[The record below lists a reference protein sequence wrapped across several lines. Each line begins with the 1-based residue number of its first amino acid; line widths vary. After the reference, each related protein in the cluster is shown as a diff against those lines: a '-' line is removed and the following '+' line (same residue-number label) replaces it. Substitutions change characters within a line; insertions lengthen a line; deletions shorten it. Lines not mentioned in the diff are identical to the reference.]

1 MHSLL
6 ERIKAGTLWDFHG
19 GIHPADNKL
28 QSSQSPVVDAGLP
41 PRLIIPLRQHAGPA
55 GDLLVQVGDKVK
67 KGQPLTR
74 YAKGRV
80 VPVHASTSGTITEI
94 GNHTVAHPSGL
105 GDLCVILTPDGEDEW
120 GERNGKADYWNLE
133 RGELLERIQQAG
145 VAGLGGAVFPTHSK
159 LDGRGQLTE
168 ILIVNGLECEP
179 YITTDDRL
187 MQQYADE
194 IMDGIRVLKHLLK
207 PKLTLIGVEDN
218 KPEAIEQLTR
228 HATDEDVLVKT
239 VPTKYPSGGAKQTIE
254 LLTGRQV
261 PKGGRAVDIGIMV
274 LNVATVFAIK
284 RAIIDGEP
292 LIERIVTLTGDSFK
306 KPGNAWVR
314 LGTPVRWLLQRFE
327 LQPEAEQRV
336 IMGGPMMGFTL
347 PHAMVPVVKA
357 TNCLLAPTQAELP
370 APGPEQPC
378 IRCSACADACP
389 ATLLPQ
395 ELYWYSRAKEYDKAE
410 KLNLMDCIEC
420 GACAWVCPS
429 EIPLVQYYKIAKDDI
444 REARA
449 EAEKAERAK
458 QRFEA
463 KQARFEREKAARE
476 ARHAE
481 AAAQRRQTMTAA
493 GGEDPVAAA
502 LARIKAKQDAPITAI
517 AATAE
522 GLPDNSAVIAAREA
536 RKREAEARRAAK
548 QAESANSDTAAA
560 APQSAEAIDPA
571 SDPKKAAIAAALAR
585 AKAKK
590 AAQAGDS
597 AEPVAAETAA
607 APAVVDA
614 DQQKA
619 EVDPKKA
626 AIAAAIARAKA
637 KKAEASGEPVSA
649 ANGTAAEV
657 NTQNDAPV
665 DPKKAAIAAAIARAK
680 AKKLAQ
686 QSDSAE
692 GDLTANADTSE
703 TAATQSDAP
712 SAASEAI
719 DPKKAAIAAAIA
731 RAKAKKLAQQGESA
745 GAEDAQSEPAASAQT
760 CDVAL
765 AKSEVTTSH
774 SDTAAS
780 EAVDPKKA
788 AIAAAIARAKAKKLA
803 QQGESA
809 GAEGAQSEPAAR
821 VETRDVAVAKSEVT
835 TSQSDTAASEAVDPK
850 KAAIAAAIARAK
862 AKKLAQQSAN
872 TSAEVENADA
882 EVESAATQVDRAGTE
897 GERAPAEPMQ
907 SDAASSEQPLAVTA
921 APEASAPAADAPVD
935 PKKAAIAA
943 AVARAKA
950 KKLAAEA
957 ARAAET
963 AAEDAPSADRTITR

>member
-74 YAKGRV
+74 YTKGRV

-548 QAESANSDTAAA
+548 LAESANSDTAAA
-560 APQSAEAIDPA
+560 AQSTEAVDPA

-597 AEPVAAETAA
+597 AEPVTAETAA
-607 APAVVDA
+607 APAV
-614 DQQKA
+614 

-637 KKAEASGEPVSA
+637 KKAEANGEPVSA
-649 ANGTAAEV
+649 
-657 NTQNDAPV
+657 DHS
-665 DPKKAAIAAAIARAK
+665 AAADA
-680 AKKLAQ
+680 
-686 QSDSAE
+686 
-692 GDLTANADTSE
+692 G
-703 TAATQSDAP
+703 TQGDAP
-712 SAASEAI
+712 S
-719 DPKKAAIAAAIA
+719 
-731 RAKAKKLAQQGESA
+731 
-745 GAEDAQSEPAASAQT
+745 
-760 CDVAL
+760 
-765 AKSEVTTSH
+765 
-774 SDTAAS
+774 AAS

-788 AIAAAIARAKAKKLA
+788 AIAAAIARAKAKKAA
-803 QQGESA
+803 QQGDSADGDLTATEGTSETAATQSDAPSAASEAVDPKKAAIAAAIARAKAKKAAQQSESA
-809 GAEGAQSEPAAR
+809 GAEGAQSEPAASA
-821 VETRDVAVAKSEVT
+821 ETRDMTVAKSEVT

-862 AKKLAQQSAN
+862 AKKLAQQG
-872 TSAEVENADA
+872 
-882 EVESAATQVDRAGTE
+882 ESAGAE

-907 SDAASSEQPLAVTA
+907 NDAASSEQPLAVTA
-921 APEASAPAADAPVD
+921 VPEANAPAADAPVD

-963 AAEDAPSADRTITR
+963 AAEDAPSADRTTTR

>member
-120 GERNGKADYWNLE
+120 GERNGKPDYWNLE

-548 QAESANSDTAAA
+548 LAESANSDTAAA
-560 APQSAEAIDPA
+560 APQSTEAVDPT

-590 AAQAGDS
+590 AAQAGES
-597 AEPVAAETAA
+597 AEPVTAEAVA
-607 APAVVDA
+607 APAVDA

-637 KKAEASGEPVSA
+637 KKAEANGEPVSA
-649 ANGTAAEV
+649 ANGTAAEA
-657 NTQNDAPV
+657 NIQSDAPT

-692 GDLTANADTSE
+692 GDLTANAGTSE
-703 TAATQSDAP
+703 SAATQSAAP
-712 SAASEAI
+712 S
-719 DPKKAAIAAAIA
+719 
-731 RAKAKKLAQQGESA
+731 
-745 GAEDAQSEPAASAQT
+745 
-760 CDVAL
+760 
-765 AKSEVTTSH
+765 
-774 SDTAAS
+774 AAS

-803 QQGESA
+803 QHGESA
-809 GAEGAQSEPAAR
+809 GAEGTQGELSASAQ
-821 VETRDVAVAKSEVT
+821 TRDDTVAKSEVT
-835 TSQSDTAASEAVDPK
+835 TSHSDTAASEEVDPK

-882 EVESAATQVDRAGTE
+882 EVESAATPVDRAGTE

-907 SDAASSEQPLAVTA
+907 TDAASSEQPLAVA
-921 APEASAPAADAPVD
+921 EAPEASAPAADAPVD

-957 ARAAET
+957 ARATET
-963 AAEDAPSADRTITR
+963 AAEDAPSADRTTTR

>member
-120 GERNGKADYWNLE
+120 GERNSKADYWNLE

-218 KPEAIEQLTR
+218 KPEAITELTR

-517 AATAE
+517 TATAE

-548 QAESANSDTAAA
+548 LAESANSDTAAA
-560 APQSAEAIDPA
+560 APQSTEAVDPA

-590 AAQAGDS
+590 AAQAGES
-597 AEPVAAETAA
+597 AEPVTAEAVAAHE
-607 APAVVDA
+607 VDA

-686 QSDSAE
+686 QGDSAE
-692 GDLTANADTSE
+692 GDLTATAGTSE
-703 TAATQSDAP
+703 SAATQSDAP
-712 SAASEAI
+712 S
-719 DPKKAAIAAAIA
+719 
-731 RAKAKKLAQQGESA
+731 
-745 GAEDAQSEPAASAQT
+745 
-760 CDVAL
+760 
-765 AKSEVTTSH
+765 
-774 SDTAAS
+774 AAS

-803 QQGESA
+803 QQGESV
-809 GAEGAQSEPAAR
+809 GAEDAKSEPTASAQ
-821 VETRDVAVAKSEVT
+821 TRDVAVAKSEVT
-835 TSQSDTAASEAVDPK
+835 TSQSDTAESEAVDPK

-862 AKKLAQQSAN
+862 AKKLAQQSAS
-872 TSAEVENADA
+872 TSAEVESAGTQ
-882 EVESAATQVDRAGTE
+882 VESAGTE

-907 SDAASSEQPLAVTA
+907 TDAASSEQPLAVTA

-963 AAEDAPSADRTITR
+963 AAEDAPSADRTTTR

>member
-218 KPEAIEQLTR
+218 KPVAIEQLTR

-548 QAESANSDTAAA
+548 LAESANSDTAAA
-560 APQSAEAIDPA
+560 APQSAEAVDPA
-571 SDPKKAAIAAALAR
+571 TDPKKAAIAAALAR

-590 AAQAGDS
+590 AAQASDS
-597 AEPVAAETAA
+597 AEPATAEAVATSA
-607 APAVVDA
+607 VDA

-637 KKAEASGEPVSA
+637 KKAEANGEPVSA
-649 ANGTAAEV
+649 ANGTAAEADI
-657 NTQNDAPV
+657 QSDAPV

-680 AKKLAQ
+680 AKKAAQ
-686 QSDSAE
+686 QGDSAE
-692 GDLTANADTSE
+692 GDLTANAGTSE
-703 TAATQSDAP
+703 SAATQSDAP
-712 SAASEAI
+712 S
-719 DPKKAAIAAAIA
+719 
-731 RAKAKKLAQQGESA
+731 
-745 GAEDAQSEPAASAQT
+745 
-760 CDVAL
+760 
-765 AKSEVTTSH
+765 
-774 SDTAAS
+774 AAS

-809 GAEGAQSEPAAR
+809 GAEGTQGELSASA
-821 VETRDVAVAKSEVT
+821 ETRDVALAKSEVT

-862 AKKLAQQSAN
+862 AKKLAQQSAS
-872 TSAEVENADA
+872 TSAEVASTSA
-882 EVESAATQVDRAGTE
+882 EVESAATQVDRAETE
-897 GERAPAEPMQ
+897 GERVPAEPMQ
-907 SDAASSEQPLAVTA
+907 SDAASSEQPLAVA
-921 APEASAPAADAPVD
+921 EAPEASAPAADAPVD

-957 ARAAET
+957 ARAAGT
-963 AAEDAPSADRTITR
+963 TAEDAPSADRTTTR

>member
-74 YAKGRV
+74 YAKGRT

-105 GDLCVILTPDGEDEW
+105 DDLCVILTPDGEDAW
-120 GERNGKADYWNLE
+120 GERNGKTDYWNLE

-179 YITTDDRL
+179 YISTDDRL
-187 MQQYADE
+187 MQQYSGE

-218 KPEAIEQLTR
+218 KPESIEQLTR

-370 APGPEQPC
+370 APGPEQAC

-517 AATAE
+517 AASAE

-548 QAESANSDTAAA
+548 LAESANSETAAT
-560 APQSAEAIDPA
+560 APQPAEAVDPA
-571 SDPKKAAIAAALAR
+571 NDPKKAAIAAALAR

-597 AEPVAAETAA
+597 AESVTAEAVA
-607 APAVVDA
+607 APAVNA
-614 DQQKA
+614 DPHKA
-619 EVDPKKA
+619 EADPKKAAIAAAIARAKAKKAEASGEPVSPDNSAAAEADTQSDAPVDPKKA

-637 KKAEASGEPVSA
+637 KKAEASGEPVSSDNSA
-649 ANGTAAEV
+649 AAE
-657 NTQNDAPV
+657 
-665 DPKKAAIAAAIARAK
+665 
-680 AKKLAQ
+680 
-686 QSDSAE
+686 
-692 GDLTANADTSE
+692 ADTP
-703 TAATQSDAP
+703 SDAP
-712 SAASEAI
+712 A

-745 GAEDAQSEPAASAQT
+745 GAENAESAESEPAARANT
-760 CDVAL
+760 RDVAL
-765 AKSEVTTSH
+765 AKSEVTTSQR
-774 SDTAAS
+774 DTAVAAS

-803 QQGESA
+803 QQGES
-809 GAEGAQSEPAAR
+809 
-821 VETRDVAVAKSEVT
+821 
-835 TSQSDTAASEAVDPK
+835 
-850 KAAIAAAIARAK
+850 
-862 AKKLAQQSAN
+862 
-872 TSAEVENADA
+872 TSA
-882 EVESAATQVDRAGTE
+882 E

-907 SDAASSEQPLAVTA
+907 NDAASSEQPLAVAA

-935 PKKAAIAA
+935 TKKAAIAA

-963 AAEDAPSADRTITR
+963 AAEDAASADRTTTR

>member
-1 MHSLL
+1 MQSLL

-19 GIHPADNKL
+19 GIHPPENKH
-28 QSSQSPVVDAGLP
+28 QSSLTPVMDAGIP
-41 PRLIIPLRQHAGPA
+41 PQLIIPVRQHAGPA
-55 GDLLVQVGDKVK
+55 GDLLVRVGDKVK

-74 YAKGRV
+74 YDKGRI
-80 VPVHASTSGTITEI
+80 VPVHASTSGTVTAIDL
-94 GNHTVAHPSGL
+94 HTVAHPSGL
-105 GDLCVILTPDGEDEW
+105 DDLCITLTPDGEDAW
-120 GERNGKADYWNLE
+120 GVRDARHDYWNLE

-145 VAGLGGAVFPTHSK
+145 IAGLGGAVFPTHSK

-218 KPEAIEQLTR
+218 KPAAIDALNR
-228 HATDEDVLVKT
+228 HATDPDVLVKA

-261 PKGGRAVDIGIMV
+261 PKGGRAVDMGIMV

-292 LIERIVTLTGDSFK
+292 LIERIVTLTGDAFK

-327 LQPEAEQRV
+327 LQPEADQRV

-357 TNCLLAPTQAELP
+357 TNCLLSPTRAELP
-370 APGPEQPC
+370 PPGPEQSC
-378 IRCSACADACP
+378 IRCSACSDVCP
-389 ATLLPQ
+389 ANLLPQ

-410 KLNLMDCIEC
+410 GLNLFDCIEC

-444 REARA
+444 REVHA

-481 AAAQRRQTMTAA
+481 AAAQRRQAMTTA

-502 LARIKAKQDAPITAI
+502 LARLKAKQ
-517 AATAE
+517 AATATAAGAE
-522 GLPDNSAVIAAREA
+522 AQPDNAAMMAAREA
-536 RKREAEARRAAK
+536 RKQEALARRAAK
-548 QAESANSDTAAA
+548 ASDGDETVATITAVT
-560 APQSAEAIDPA
+560 PEA
-571 SDPKKAAIAAALAR
+571 DPKKAAIAAAIAR

-590 AAQAGDS
+590 AAQAAGEVI
-597 AEPVAAETAA
+597 AEPEANTAEATVTEP
-607 APAVVDA
+607 APV
-614 DQQKA
+614 A

-637 KKAEASGEPVSA
+637 KKAAQAEGE
-649 ANGTAAEV
+649 AAEAPAV
-657 NTQNDAPV
+657 EPAPAADVDPKKAAIAAAIARAKAKKAAQAAGEAVAETEANTAEAPAVEPAPVADV

-680 AKKLAQ
+680 AKKLA
-686 QSDSAE
+686 
-692 GDLTANADTSE
+692 
-703 TAATQSDAP
+703 
-712 SAASEAI
+712 
-719 DPKKAAIAAAIA
+719 
-731 RAKAKKLAQQGESA
+731 
-745 GAEDAQSEPAASAQT
+745 
-760 CDVAL
+760 
-765 AKSEVTTSH
+765 
-774 SDTAAS
+774 
-780 EAVDPKKA
+780 
-788 AIAAAIARAKAKKLA
+788 
-803 QQGESA
+803 
-809 GAEGAQSEPAAR
+809 
-821 VETRDVAVAKSEVT
+821 
-835 TSQSDTAASEAVDPK
+835 
-850 KAAIAAAIARAK
+850 
-862 AKKLAQQSAN
+862 
-872 TSAEVENADA
+872 
-882 EVESAATQVDRAGTE
+882 
-897 GERAPAEPMQ
+897 
-907 SDAASSEQPLAVTA
+907 
-921 APEASAPAADAPVD
+921 
-935 PKKAAIAA
+935 
-943 AVARAKA
+943 
-950 KKLAAEA
+950 AEA
-957 ARAAET
+957 AAQGET
-963 AAEDAPSADRTITR
+963 ESDPLSDKSH

>member
-517 AATAE
+517 TATAE

-548 QAESANSDTAAA
+548 LAESANSETAA
-560 APQSAEAIDPA
+560 APQSTEAVDPA

-590 AAQAGDS
+590 AAQAGES
-597 AEPVAAETAA
+597 AEPVTAEAVA
-607 APAVVDA
+607 APAVDA

-637 KKAEASGEPVSA
+637 KKAEANGEPVST
-649 ANGTAAEV
+649 ANSAVADAGS
-657 NTQNDAPV
+657 QGDAPSAASEAV

-680 AKKLAQ
+680 AKKAAQ

-692 GDLTANADTSE
+692 GDLTATAGTSE
-703 TAATQSDAP
+703 SAATQNDAP
-712 SAASEAI
+712 SAASEAV

-731 RAKAKKLAQQGESA
+731 RAKAKKLAQQGESV
-745 GAEDAQSEPAASAQT
+745 GAEDAKSEPTASAQT
-760 CDVAL
+760 RDVTV

-803 QQGESA
+803 QQ
-809 GAEGAQSEPAAR
+809 SER
-821 VETRDVAVAKSEVT
+821 IS
-835 TSQSDTAASEAVDPK
+835 
-850 KAAIAAAIARAK
+850 
-862 AKKLAQQSAN
+862 
-872 TSAEVENADA
+872 A

-921 APEASAPAADAPVD
+921 APEASAPAIDAPVD

-963 AAEDAPSADRTITR
+963 AAEDAPSADRTTTR

>member
-28 QSSQSPVVDAGLP
+28 QSNQSPVVDAGLP

-74 YAKGRV
+74 YAKGRT

-105 GDLCVILTPDGEDEW
+105 GDLCVILTPDGEDAW
-120 GERNGKADYWNLE
+120 GERNGKPDYWNLE
-133 RGELLERIQQAG
+133 RSELLERIQQAG

-306 KPGNAWVR
+306 QPGNAWVR

-389 ATLLPQ
+389 ASLLPQ
-395 ELYWYSRAKEYDKAE
+395 ELYWYSKAKEYDKAE

-522 GLPDNSAVIAAREA
+522 GVPDNSAVIAAREA

-548 QAESANSDTAAA
+548 LAESANSETAAA
-560 APQSAEAIDPA
+560 APQSAESVDPA

-590 AAQAGDS
+590 AAQADNS
-597 AEPVAAETAA
+597 AEPAGATLASPIADAE
-607 APAVVDA
+607 PN
-614 DQQKA
+614 KA
-619 EVDPKKA
+619 EADPQTADPKKA

-637 KKAEASGEPVSA
+637 KKAEANGESVKADNSA
-649 ANGTAAEV
+649 AAAAD
-657 NTQNDAPV
+657 TQNDAPA

-680 AKKLAQ
+680 AKKLALQ
-686 QSDSAE
+686 
-692 GDLTANADTSE
+692 GD
-703 TAATQSDAP
+703 
-712 SAASEAI
+712 
-719 DPKKAAIAAAIA
+719 
-731 RAKAKKLAQQGESA
+731 SA
-745 GAEDAQSEPAASAQT
+745 GAEDAESKPAASA
-760 CDVAL
+760 
-765 AKSEVTTSH
+765 
-774 SDTAAS
+774 
-780 EAVDPKKA
+780 
-788 AIAAAIARAKAKKLA
+788 
-803 QQGESA
+803 
-809 GAEGAQSEPAAR
+809 
-821 VETRDVAVAKSEVT
+821 ETRDETLAKSEVT

-862 AKKLAQQSAN
+862 AKKLAQQGESVGAEDAKSEPTASAQTRDVTVAKSEVT
-872 TSAEVENADA
+872 TSPSDTAASEAVDPKKAAIAAAIARAKAKKLAQQSERISA
-882 EVESAATQVDRAGTE
+882 EVESAGTQVDRAGTE

-907 SDAASSEQPLAVTA
+907 TDAASSEQPLAVA
-921 APEASAPAADAPVD
+921 ATPEASAPAADAPVD

-963 AAEDAPSADRTITR
+963 AAEDAPSADRTTTR

>member
-517 AATAE
+517 TATAE

-548 QAESANSDTAAA
+548 LAESANSDTAAA
-560 APQSAEAIDPA
+560 TPQSTEAVDPA

-590 AAQAGDS
+590 AAQAGES
-597 AEPVAAETAA
+597 AEPVTAEAVA
-607 APAVVDA
+607 APAVDA

-686 QSDSAE
+686 QGESAE
-692 GDLTANADTSE
+692 GDLTANNCTSE

-712 SAASEAI
+712 SA
-719 DPKKAAIAAAIA
+719 
-731 RAKAKKLAQQGESA
+731 
-745 GAEDAQSEPAASAQT
+745 
-760 CDVAL
+760 V
-765 AKSEVTTSH
+765 
-774 SDTAAS
+774 S

-809 GAEGAQSEPAAR
+809 GVEDAKSEPTASAQ
-821 VETRDVAVAKSEVT
+821 TRDVAVVKSEVT
-835 TSQSDTAASEAVDPK
+835 TSQSDTAASETVDPK

-862 AKKLAQQSAN
+862 AKKLAQQSAS
-872 TSAEVENADA
+872 TSAEVASTSV

-921 APEASAPAADAPVD
+921 APEANAPAADAPVD

-950 KKLAAEA
+950 KKLAVEA

-963 AAEDAPSADRTITR
+963 AAEDAPSADRTTTR

>member
-1 MHSLL
+1 MQSLL

-19 GIHPADNKL
+19 GIHPPENKD
-28 QSSQSPVVDAGLP
+28 QSSLTPVVDAGLP
-41 PRLIIPLRQHAGPA
+41 PQLIIPVRQHAGPA
-55 GDLLVQVGDKVK
+55 GDLLVRVGDQVK

-74 YAKGRV
+74 HDKGRF
-80 VPVHASTSGTITEI
+80 VPVHASTSGTITAI
-94 GNHTVAHPSGL
+94 GHHTVAHPSGL
-105 GDLCVILTPDGEDEW
+105 DDLCITLTPDGEDAW
-120 GERNGKADYWNLE
+120 GERQGRSDYWNLE

-145 VAGLGGAVFPTHSK
+145 IAGLGGAVFPTHSK

-187 MQQYADE
+187 MQEYADE
-194 IMDGIRVLKHLLK
+194 IMEGIRVLKHLLK

-218 KPEAIEQLTR
+218 KPAAIGELTR

-261 PKGGRAVDIGIMV
+261 PKGGRAVDMGIMV

-292 LIERIVTLTGDSFK
+292 LISRIVTLTGDAFK
-306 KPGNAWVR
+306 KPGNAWVL

-327 LQPEAEQRV
+327 LQPEADQRV

-357 TNCLLAPTQAELP
+357 TNCLLSPTRAELP
-370 APGPEQPC
+370 PPGPEQAC

-389 ATLLPQ
+389 ANLLPQ

-410 KLNLMDCIEC
+410 GLNLFDCIEC

-481 AAAQRRQTMTAA
+481 AAAQRRQAMTAA

-502 LARIKAKQDAPITAI
+502 LARIKAKQDAAPVGASEL
-517 AATAE
+517 A
-522 GLPDNSAVIAAREA
+522 PDNSAMIAAREA
-536 RKREAEARRAAK
+536 RKQEAIARRAAK
-548 QAESANSDTAAA
+548 AAA
-560 APQSAEAIDPA
+560 SEPGSVQADTPA
-571 SDPKKAAIAAALAR
+571 ADGQDAKKAAIAAALAR

-590 AAQAGDS
+590 AAQEPGEAVVADS
-597 AEPVAAETAA
+597 PAA
-607 APAVVDA
+607 APQSDPIADA
-614 DQQKA
+614 DPKKAAIAAAIARAKAKKAAQAQGDAAVTEGEEAAVAAPAAAPQPDSAA

-637 KKAEASGEPVSA
+637 KKAAQEPGEEAVAKP
-649 ANGTAAEV
+649 AEV
-657 NTQNDAPV
+657 HDEEAT
-665 DPKKAAIAAAIARAK
+665 AK
-680 AKKLAQ
+680 
-686 QSDSAE
+686 
-692 GDLTANADTSE
+692 
-703 TAATQSDAP
+703 P
-712 SAASEAI
+712 
-719 DPKKAAIAAAIA
+719 
-731 RAKAKKLAQQGESA
+731 
-745 GAEDAQSEPAASAQT
+745 
-760 CDVAL
+760 
-765 AKSEVTTSH
+765 EVTT
-774 SDTAAS
+774 
-780 EAVDPKKA
+780 
-788 AIAAAIARAKAKKLA
+788 
-803 QQGESA
+803 
-809 GAEGAQSEPAAR
+809 
-821 VETRDVAVAKSEVT
+821 VE
-835 TSQSDTAASEAVDPK
+835 
-850 KAAIAAAIARAK
+850 
-862 AKKLAQQSAN
+862 
-872 TSAEVENADA
+872 
-882 EVESAATQVDRAGTE
+882 
-897 GERAPAEPMQ
+897 
-907 SDAASSEQPLAVTA
+907 
-921 APEASAPAADAPVD
+921 APAADALQPAADAD

-950 KKLAAEA
+950 RKLAAEA
-957 ARAAET
+957 AAQAS
-963 AAEDAPSADRTITR
+963 PSPSTDKSH

>member
-1 MHSLL
+1 MQSLL
-6 ERIKAGTLWDFHG
+6 ERIKAGNIWDFHG

-28 QSSQSPVVDAGLP
+28 QSSQSPVEQAGLP
-41 PRLIIPLRQHAGPA
+41 PRLIIPVRQHAGAA

-74 YAKGRV
+74 YARGRV

-94 GNHTVAHPSGL
+94 ANHTVAHPSGL
-105 GDLCVILTPDGEDEW
+105 DDLCVILTPDGEDEW
-120 GERNGKADYWNLE
+120 GERNGKPDYWNLE

-145 VAGLGGAVFPTHSK
+145 IAGLGGAVFPTHSK

-218 KPEAIEQLTR
+218 KPEAITALTR

-327 LQPEAEQRV
+327 LQPEADQRV

-370 APGPEQPC
+370 APGPEQAC

-389 ATLLPQ
+389 ASLLPQ
-395 ELYWYSRAKEYDKAE
+395 ELYWYSKAKEYDKAE

-481 AAAQRRQTMTAA
+481 AAAQRRQAMTAA

-517 AATAE
+517 AATGE
-522 GLPDNSAVIAAREA
+522 GVPDNSAVIAAREA

-548 QAESANSDTAAA
+548 LAESANSETAV
-560 APQSAEAIDPA
+560 APQSAEAVDPA
-571 SDPKKAAIAAALAR
+571 NAPKKAAIAAALAR
-585 AKAKK
+585 TKAKK
-590 AAQAGDS
+590 AAQAGDAPATDS
-597 AEPVAAETAA
+597 AAESQPAA
-607 APAVVDA
+607 EA
-614 DQQKA
+614 
-619 EVDPKKA
+619 DPKKA

-637 KKAEASGEPVSA
+637 KKAEANGEPVSA
-649 ANGTAAEV
+649 
-657 NTQNDAPV
+657 DHS
-665 DPKKAAIAAAIARAK
+665 AAADA
-680 AKKLAQ
+680 
-686 QSDSAE
+686 
-692 GDLTANADTSE
+692 G
-703 TAATQSDAP
+703 TQGDAP
-712 SAASEAI
+712 S
-719 DPKKAAIAAAIA
+719 
-731 RAKAKKLAQQGESA
+731 
-745 GAEDAQSEPAASAQT
+745 
-760 CDVAL
+760 
-765 AKSEVTTSH
+765 
-774 SDTAAS
+774 AAS

-788 AIAAAIARAKAKKLA
+788 AIAAAIARAKAKKAA
-803 QQGESA
+803 QQGDS
-809 GAEGAQSEPAAR
+809 AEGSLTATAGTNETAA
-821 VETRDVAVAKSEVT
+821 T
-835 TSQSDTAASEAVDPK
+835 QSDEPSAASEAVDPK

-862 AKKLAQQSAN
+862 AKKAAQQGD
-872 TSAEVENADA
+872 SAEGDLT
-882 EVESAATQVDRAGTE
+882 AT
-897 GERAPAEPMQ
+897 Q
-907 SDAASSEQPLAVTA
+907 SDAPSAASEVVDPKKAAIAAAIARAKAKKAAQQAAEQGEPMHAAEGARGEQALAEPVSEAVA
-921 APEASAPAADAPVD
+921 EPAVAEASVD

-950 KKLAAEA
+950 KKLAADA
-957 ARAAET
+957 ARASGATPDEGSSSDAE
-963 AAEDAPSADRTITR
+963 PR

>member
-105 GDLCVILTPDGEDEW
+105 GDLCVILTPDGDDEW

-292 LIERIVTLTGDSFK
+292 LIKRIVTLTGDSFK

-548 QAESANSDTAAA
+548 LAESANSDTAAA
-560 APQSAEAIDPA
+560 AQSTEAVDPA

-590 AAQAGDS
+590 AAQAGES
-597 AEPVAAETAA
+597 AEPVTAEAVA
-607 APAVVDA
+607 APAVVNA

-637 KKAEASGEPVSA
+637 KKAEANGEPVSA
-649 ANGTAAEV
+649 ANGTAAEADI
-657 NTQNDAPV
+657 QSDAPV

-680 AKKLAQ
+680 AKKAAQ
-686 QSDSAE
+686 QGDSAE
-692 GDLTANADTSE
+692 GDLTATAGTSD

-712 SAASEAI
+712 S
-719 DPKKAAIAAAIA
+719 
-731 RAKAKKLAQQGESA
+731 
-745 GAEDAQSEPAASAQT
+745 
-760 CDVAL
+760 
-765 AKSEVTTSH
+765 
-774 SDTAAS
+774 AAS

-809 GAEGAQSEPAAR
+809 SAEGAQSEPAASAQA
-821 VETRDVAVAKSEVT
+821 RDVAVAKSEVT
-835 TSQSDTAASEAVDPK
+835 TSQSDTAASEAIDPK

-862 AKKLAQQSAN
+862 AKKLAQQSASTSAEVAS
-872 TSAEVENADA
+872 TSAEVENAGA
-882 EVESAATQVDRAGTE
+882 E

-907 SDAASSEQPLAVTA
+907 TDATSSEQLLAVA
-921 APEASAPAADAPVD
+921 EAPEASAPAADAPVD

-957 ARAAET
+957 ARAAGT
-963 AAEDAPSADRTITR
+963 ASEDAPSADRTTTR

>member
-74 YAKGRV
+74 YTKGRV

-548 QAESANSDTAAA
+548 LAESANSDTAAA
-560 APQSAEAIDPA
+560 AQSTEAVDPA

-597 AEPVAAETAA
+597 AEPVTAEAIA
-607 APAVVDA
+607 APAVDA

-637 KKAEASGEPVSA
+637 KKAEANGEPVSA
-649 ANGTAAEV
+649 ANGTAAEA
-657 NTQNDAPV
+657 NIQSDAPT
-665 DPKKAAIAAAIARAK
+665 DPKKAAIAATIARAK

-692 GDLTANADTSE
+692 GDLTANAGTSE
-703 TAATQSDAP
+703 SAATQSAAP
-712 SAASEAI
+712 S
-719 DPKKAAIAAAIA
+719 
-731 RAKAKKLAQQGESA
+731 
-745 GAEDAQSEPAASAQT
+745 
-760 CDVAL
+760 
-765 AKSEVTTSH
+765 
-774 SDTAAS
+774 AAS

-803 QQGESA
+803 QQGESV
-809 GAEGAQSEPAAR
+809 GAEGAQSEPTASAQ
-821 VETRDVAVAKSEVT
+821 TRDVALAKSEVT

-850 KAAIAAAIARAK
+850 KAAIAAAIACTK
-862 AKKLAQQSAN
+862 AKKLAQQSAS
-872 TSAEVENADA
+872 TSV

-907 SDAASSEQPLAVTA
+907 TDAASSEQPLAVAEAT
-921 APEASAPAADAPVD
+921 EASAPAVDAPVD

-963 AAEDAPSADRTITR
+963 AAEDAPSADRTTTR

>member
-207 PKLTLIGVEDN
+207 PKLTLIGVEGN

-517 AATAE
+517 TATAE

-548 QAESANSDTAAA
+548 LAESANSETAAA
-560 APQSAEAIDPA
+560 AQPAEAVDPA

-590 AAQAGDS
+590 AAQAGDI
-597 AEPVAAETAA
+597 AEPVTAEAIA
-607 APAVVDA
+607 APVVDA

-649 ANGTAAEV
+649 ANSAT
-657 NTQNDAPV
+657 TDA
-665 DPKKAAIAAAIARAK
+665 D
-680 AKKLAQ
+680 
-686 QSDSAE
+686 
-692 GDLTANADTSE
+692 
-703 TAATQSDAP
+703 TQSDTPA
-712 SAASEAI
+712 

-731 RAKAKKLAQQGESA
+731 RAKAKKLAQQGDSAEGDLTANAGISESA
-745 GAEDAQSEPAASAQT
+745 ATQSTAPSA
-760 CDVAL
+760 V
-765 AKSEVTTSH
+765 
-774 SDTAAS
+774 S

-809 GAEGAQSEPAAR
+809 GAEGAQSEPAASA
-821 VETRDVAVAKSEVT
+821 ETRDMTVAKSEVT
-835 TSQSDTAASEAVDPK
+835 TSQSDTAASEVVDPK

-862 AKKLAQQSAN
+862 AKKLAQQSAS
-872 TSAEVENADA
+872 TSAEVE
-882 EVESAATQVDRAGTE
+882 SAGTE
-897 GERAPAEPMQ
+897 SERAPAEPMQ

-963 AAEDAPSADRTITR
+963 AAEDAPSADRTTTR

>member
-120 GERNGKADYWNLE
+120 GERNGKPDYWNLE

-228 HATDEDVLVKT
+228 YATDEDVLVKT

-481 AAAQRRQTMTAA
+481 AAAQRRQTMTTA

-548 QAESANSDTAAA
+548 LAESANSETAAA
-560 APQSAEAIDPA
+560 AQPAEAVDPA

-597 AEPVAAETAA
+597 AEPVAAEAVA
-607 APAVVDA
+607 APAVDA

-649 ANGTAAEV
+649 ANSATTDAD
-657 NTQNDAPV
+657 TQSDAPA

-686 QSDSAE
+686 QGDSAE
-692 GDLTANADTSE
+692 GNLTANAGTSE
-703 TAATQSDAP
+703 SAATQSDAP
-712 SAASEAI
+712 SAVSEAV

-745 GAEDAQSEPAASAQT
+745 GAEGTQGELSASAET
-760 CDVAL
+760 LDVAL

-803 QQGESA
+803 QQSA
-809 GAEGAQSEPAAR
+809 S
-821 VETRDVAVAKSEVT
+821 
-835 TSQSDTAASEAVDPK
+835 
-850 KAAIAAAIARAK
+850 
-862 AKKLAQQSAN
+862 
-872 TSAEVENADA
+872 TSAEVENAGA
-882 EVESAATQVDRAGTE
+882 EVESAGTQVDRAGTE

-907 SDAASSEQPLAVTA
+907 SDAASSEQPLAVAET
-921 APEASAPAADAPVD
+921 PEASAPAVDAPVD

-957 ARAAET
+957 ARAAGT
-963 AAEDAPSADRTITR
+963 AAEDAPSADQTTTR

>member
-1 MHSLL
+1 MQSLL
-6 ERIKAGTLWDFHG
+6 ERIKAGNIWDFHG

-28 QSSQSPVVDAGLP
+28 QSSQSPVEQAGLP
-41 PRLIIPLRQHAGPA
+41 PRLIIPLRQHAGAA

-74 YAKGRV
+74 YARGRV

-94 GNHTVAHPSGL
+94 ANHTVAHPSGL
-105 GDLCVILTPDGEDEW
+105 DDLCVILTPDGEDEW
-120 GERNGKADYWNLE
+120 GELDGKPDYWNLE

-145 VAGLGGAVFPTHSK
+145 IAGLGGAVFPTHSK

-218 KPEAIEQLTR
+218 KPEAITELTR

-327 LQPEAEQRV
+327 LQPEADQRV

-548 QAESANSDTAAA
+548 LAESANSDTAAA
-560 APQSAEAIDPA
+560 APQSAEAVDPA

-590 AAQAGDS
+590 AAQAGES
-597 AEPVAAETAA
+597 AEPVTAEAVA
-607 APAVVDA
+607 APAVDA

-637 KKAEASGEPVSA
+637 KKAEANGEPVSA
-649 ANGTAAEV
+649 ANSVTAEAGT
-657 NTQNDAPV
+657 QGDAPSAASEAV

-680 AKKLAQ
+680 AKK
-686 QSDSAE
+686 AE
-692 GDLTANADTSE
+692 ASGEPVSTANS
-703 TAATQSDAP
+703 ATTDAGTQGDAP
-712 SAASEAI
+712 S
-719 DPKKAAIAAAIA
+719 
-731 RAKAKKLAQQGESA
+731 
-745 GAEDAQSEPAASAQT
+745 
-760 CDVAL
+760 
-765 AKSEVTTSH
+765 
-774 SDTAAS
+774 AAS

-809 GAEGAQSEPAAR
+809 GAEGTRGELSAST
-821 VETRDVAVAKSEVT
+821 ETRDVALAKSEVT
-835 TSQSDTAASEAVDPK
+835 TSQNDTAASEAVDPK

-862 AKKLAQQSAN
+862 AKKLAQQSAS
-872 TSAEVENADA
+872 TSAG
-882 EVESAATQVDRAGTE
+882 VESAATQVDRAGAE

-907 SDAASSEQPLAVTA
+907 TDAASSEQPLAVA
-921 APEASAPAADAPVD
+921 EAPEARAPAADAPVD

-963 AAEDAPSADRTITR
+963 AAEDAPSADRTTTR

>member
-120 GERNGKADYWNLE
+120 GERNGKPDYWNLE

-548 QAESANSDTAAA
+548 LAESANSDTAAA
-560 APQSAEAIDPA
+560 AQSTEAVDPA

-597 AEPVAAETAA
+597 AEPATAEAVA
-607 APAVVDA
+607 APAVDA
-614 DQQKA
+614 AQQKA

-637 KKAEASGEPVSA
+637 KKAEANGEPISA
-649 ANGTAAEV
+649 DISAVADAGS
-657 NTQNDAPV
+657 QGDAPV

-680 AKKLAQ
+680 AKKAAQ
-686 QSDSAE
+686 QGDSAE
-692 GDLTANADTSE
+692 GDLTANAGTSE
-703 TAATQSDAP
+703 SAATQSTAP
-712 SAASEAI
+712 SA
-719 DPKKAAIAAAIA
+719 
-731 RAKAKKLAQQGESA
+731 
-745 GAEDAQSEPAASAQT
+745 
-760 CDVAL
+760 V
-765 AKSEVTTSH
+765 
-774 SDTAAS
+774 S

-809 GAEGAQSEPAAR
+809 GAEGAQSEPAASAQ
-821 VETRDVAVAKSEVT
+821 TRDMTVAKSEVT

-862 AKKLAQQSAN
+862 AKKLAQQSAS
-872 TSAEVENADA
+872 TSAK
-882 EVESAATQVDRAGTE
+882 VESAGTQVDRDGTE

-907 SDAASSEQPLAVTA
+907 SDAASSEQPLAVAEATK
-921 APEASAPAADAPVD
+921 ASAPAVDAPVD

-963 AAEDAPSADRTITR
+963 AAEDAPSADRTTTR

>member
-517 AATAE
+517 TATAE

-548 QAESANSDTAAA
+548 LAESANSETAAA
-560 APQSAEAIDPA
+560 AQPAEAVDPA

-590 AAQAGDS
+590 AAQAGES
-597 AEPVAAETAA
+597 AEPATAEAVA
-607 APAVVDA
+607 APAVDA

-649 ANGTAAEV
+649 ANSVTAEAGT
-657 NTQNDAPV
+657 QGDAPSPASEAV

-680 AKKLAQ
+680 AKKAAQ
-686 QSDSAE
+686 QGDSAE
-692 GDLTANADTSE
+692 GALTATAGTSE
-703 TAATQSDAP
+703 FAATQSDAP
-712 SAASEAI
+712 SA
-719 DPKKAAIAAAIA
+719 
-731 RAKAKKLAQQGESA
+731 
-745 GAEDAQSEPAASAQT
+745 T
-760 CDVAL
+760 
-765 AKSEVTTSH
+765 
-774 SDTAAS
+774 S

-803 QQGESA
+803 QQGASTSAEVENA
-809 GAEGAQSEPAAR
+809 GAEGAQSEQAASAQ
-821 VETRDVAVAKSEVT
+821 TRDLALAKSEVT
-835 TSQSDTAASEAVDPK
+835 TSQSDTAASEALDPK

-862 AKKLAQQSAN
+862 AKKLAQQSAS
-872 TSAEVENADA
+872 TSAEVESAGTQ
-882 EVESAATQVDRAGTE
+882 VESAGTE

-907 SDAASSEQPLAVTA
+907 TDAASSEQPLAVTA

-957 ARAAET
+957 ARATET
-963 AAEDAPSADRTITR
+963 AAEDAPSADRTTTR

>member
-1 MHSLL
+1 MQSLL

-19 GIHPADNKL
+19 GIHPADNKR
-28 QSSQSPVVDAGLP
+28 QSSQTPVVDAGLP
-41 PRLIIPLRQHAGPA
+41 PQLIIPVRQHAGLA
-55 GDLLVQVGDKVK
+55 GDLLVHVGDRVK

-74 YAKGRV
+74 YAKGRI
-80 VPVHASTSGTITEI
+80 VPVHAPTSGTITEI

-105 GDLCVILTPDGEDEW
+105 DDLCITLTPDGEDAW
-120 GERNGKADYWNLE
+120 GERNGKPDYWNLE

-145 VAGLGGAVFPTHSK
+145 IAGLGGAVFPTHSK

-218 KPEAIEQLTR
+218 KPEAIDQLTR

-306 KPGNAWVR
+306 QPGNAWVR

-327 LQPEAEQRV
+327 LQPEADQRV

-357 TNCLLAPTQAELP
+357 TNCLLAPTRAELP
-370 APGPEQPC
+370 FPGPEQAC

-395 ELYWYSRAKEYDKAE
+395 ELYWYSRAREYDKAE
-410 KLNLMDCIEC
+410 QLNLFDCIEC

-481 AAAQRRQTMTAA
+481 AAAQRRQAMTAA

-502 LARIKAKQDAPITAI
+502 LARIKAKQEAPVTAV
-517 AATAE
+517 AATAQ
-522 GLPDNSAVIAAREA
+522 GLPDNSAMIAAREA

-548 QAESANSDTAAA
+548 AAEAAATMPSDTTT
-560 APQSAEAIDPA
+560 SAEA
-571 SDPKKAAIAAALAR
+571 DPKKAAIAAALAR
-585 AKAKK
+585 AKARKAAQSGDAEAAQTVTSDAPVSTKADSDPKNAAIAVAIARAKAKKTQAGDEADATEPTADSK
-590 AAQAGDS
+590 AAQA
-597 AEPVAAETAA
+597 EPAS
-607 APAVVDA
+607 P
-614 DQQKA
+614 KA
-619 EVDPKKA
+619 DPKKA

-637 KKAEASGEPVSA
+637 KKLAQSGEGNQVEATPAPEASEAPVEPASP
-649 ANGTAAEV
+649 E
-657 NTQNDAPV
+657 V

-686 QSDSAE
+686 NGEGVQVEAAPIAE
-692 GDLTANADTSE
+692 ANE
-703 TAATQSDAP
+703 AP
-712 SAASEAI
+712 A
-719 DPKKAAIAAAIA
+719 
-731 RAKAKKLAQQGESA
+731 
-745 GAEDAQSEPAASAQT
+745 EPASP
-760 CDVAL
+760 
-765 AKSEVTTSH
+765 E
-774 SDTAAS
+774 
-780 EAVDPKKA
+780 VDPKKA

-803 QQGESA
+803 QSGEGNKLEAAPAPEASETPA
-809 GAEGAQSEPAAR
+809 EPAGT
-821 VETRDVAVAKSEVT
+821 E
-835 TSQSDTAASEAVDPK
+835 VDPK

-862 AKKLAQQSAN
+862 AKKLAQNGEGNQ
-872 TSAEVENADA
+872 VE
-882 EVESAATQVDRAGTE
+882 ATPAPE
-897 GERAPAEPMQ
+897 ASEAPAEP
-907 SDAASSEQPLAVTA
+907 ASTE
-921 APEASAPAADAPVD
+921 VD

-950 KKLAAEA
+950 KTLAAQA
-957 ARAAET
+957 AANTGASATET
-963 AAEDAPSADRTITR
+963 SPSEGSSPH

>member
-187 MQQYADE
+187 MQQYSGE

-228 HATDEDVLVKT
+228 YATDEDVLVKT

-306 KPGNAWVR
+306 KSGNAWVR

-517 AATAE
+517 TATAE

-548 QAESANSDTAAA
+548 LAESANSETAAA
-560 APQSAEAIDPA
+560 AQSTEAVDPA

-597 AEPVAAETAA
+597 AEPVAAEAVA
-607 APAVVDA
+607 APAVDA

-649 ANGTAAEV
+649 ANSATTDAD
-657 NTQNDAPV
+657 TQSDAPA
-665 DPKKAAIAAAIARAK
+665 DPKKAAIA
-680 AKKLAQ
+680 
-686 QSDSAE
+686 
-692 GDLTANADTSE
+692 T
-703 TAATQSDAP
+703 
-712 SAASEAI
+712 
-719 DPKKAAIAAAIA
+719 AIA
-731 RAKAKKLAQQGESA
+731 RAKAKKLAQQGDSAEGNLTANAGTSESA
-745 GAEDAQSEPAASAQT
+745 ATQSTVPS
-760 CDVAL
+760 
-765 AKSEVTTSH
+765 
-774 SDTAAS
+774 AAS

-809 GAEGAQSEPAAR
+809 GAEGAQSEPTASAQ
-821 VETRDVAVAKSEVT
+821 TRDVAVAKSEVT
-835 TSQSDTAASEAVDPK
+835 TSHSDTAASEAVDPK

-862 AKKLAQQSAN
+862 AKKLAQQSAS
-872 TSAEVENADA
+872 TSAEVESAGTQ
-882 EVESAATQVDRAGTE
+882 VESVGTE

-907 SDAASSEQPLAVTA
+907 SDAASSEQPLAVTV

-957 ARAAET
+957 ARAAES
-963 AAEDAPSADRTITR
+963 AAEDVPSAGRTTTR

>member
-1 MHSLL
+1 MQSLL

-19 GIHPADNKL
+19 GIHPPENKD
-28 QSSQSPVVDAGLP
+28 QSSLTPVVDAGLP
-41 PRLIIPLRQHAGPA
+41 PQLIIPVRQHAGPA

-67 KGQPLTR
+67 KGQPLTH
-74 YAKGRV
+74 YDKGRI
-80 VPVHASTSGTITEI
+80 VPVHASTSGTITAI
-94 GNHTVAHPSGL
+94 GHHTVAHPSGL
-105 GDLCVILTPDGEDEW
+105 DDLCITLTPDGEDAW
-120 GERNGKADYWNLE
+120 GERQGCSDYWNLE

-145 VAGLGGAVFPTHSK
+145 IAGLGGAVFPTHSK

-179 YITTDDRL
+179 YISTDDRL
-187 MQQYADE
+187 MQEYADE

-218 KPEAIEQLTR
+218 KPAAIGELTR
-228 HATDEDVLVKT
+228 HATDEDVLVKM

-261 PKGGRAVDIGIMV
+261 PKGGRAVDMGIMV

-292 LIERIVTLTGDSFK
+292 LISRIVTLTGDAFK
-306 KPGNAWVR
+306 KPGNAWVL

-327 LQPEAEQRV
+327 LQPEVDQRV

-357 TNCLLAPTQAELP
+357 TNCLLSPTRAELP
-370 APGPEQPC
+370 PPGPEQAC

-389 ATLLPQ
+389 ANLLPQ

-410 KLNLMDCIEC
+410 GFNLFDCIEC

-481 AAAQRRQTMTAA
+481 AAAQRRQAMTTA

-502 LARIKAKQDAPITAI
+502 LARIKAKQDAAPVGASEL
-517 AATAE
+517 A
-522 GLPDNSAVIAAREA
+522 PDNSAMIAAREA
-536 RKREAEARRAAK
+536 RKQEAITRRAAK
-548 QAESANSDTAAA
+548 AVSGDEPADVAPTPAA
-560 APQSAEAIDPA
+560 Q
-571 SDPKKAAIAAALAR
+571 DPKKAAIAAALAR

-590 AAQAGDS
+590 AAQTAPDEATADTS
-597 AEPVAAETAA
+597 AAAAAPVTEAAPSAEADPKKAAIAAAIARAKAKKAAHAADDKVAEPETTAVEAEPVVGS
-607 APAVVDA
+607 APAA
-614 DQQKA
+614 A

-637 KKAEASGEPVSA
+637 KKAAQATADGNIAEPDAGVVADADARQSTEPVQ
-649 ANGTAAEV
+649 V
-657 NTQNDAPV
+657 V
-665 DPKKAAIAAAIARAK
+665 
-680 AKKLAQ
+680 
-686 QSDSAE
+686 
-692 GDLTANADTSE
+692 
-703 TAATQSDAP
+703 
-712 SAASEAI
+712 
-719 DPKKAAIAAAIA
+719 
-731 RAKAKKLAQQGESA
+731 
-745 GAEDAQSEPAASAQT
+745 
-760 CDVAL
+760 
-765 AKSEVTTSH
+765 
-774 SDTAAS
+774 
-780 EAVDPKKA
+780 
-788 AIAAAIARAKAKKLA
+788 
-803 QQGESA
+803 
-809 GAEGAQSEPAAR
+809 
-821 VETRDVAVAKSEVT
+821 
-835 TSQSDTAASEAVDPK
+835 
-850 KAAIAAAIARAK
+850 
-862 AKKLAQQSAN
+862 
-872 TSAEVENADA
+872 ADA
-882 EVESAATQVDRAGTE
+882 
-897 GERAPAEPMQ
+897 
-907 SDAASSEQPLAVTA
+907 
-921 APEASAPAADAPVD
+921 D

-950 KKLAAEA
+950 RKLAAEA
-957 ARAAET
+957 AAQAS
-963 AAEDAPSADRTITR
+963 PSPSTDKSH

>member
-133 RGELLERIQQAG
+133 RGELLELIQQAG

-168 ILIVNGLECEP
+168 VLIVNGLECEP

-548 QAESANSDTAAA
+548 LAESANSDTAAA
-560 APQSAEAIDPA
+560 APQSTEAVDPA

-590 AAQAGDS
+590 AAQAGES
-597 AEPVAAETAA
+597 AEPVTAEAVA
-607 APAVVDA
+607 APAVDA

-637 KKAEASGEPVSA
+637 KKAEANGEPVSA
-649 ANGTAAEV
+649 ANSAVADAGS
-657 NTQNDAPV
+657 QGDAPSAASEAV

-680 AKKLAQ
+680 AKKAAQ
-686 QSDSAE
+686 QGDSAE
-692 GDLTANADTSE
+692 GDLTA
-703 TAATQSDAP
+703 TAGT
-712 SAASEAI
+712 
-719 DPKKAAIAAAIA
+719 
-731 RAKAKKLAQQGESA
+731 
-745 GAEDAQSEPAASAQT
+745 
-760 CDVAL
+760 
-765 AKSEVTTSH
+765 
-774 SDTAAS
+774 S

-809 GAEGAQSEPAAR
+809 GAEGAQSEPAASAQ
-821 VETRDVAVAKSEVT
+821 TRDDTVAKSEVT

-862 AKKLAQQSAN
+862 AKKLAQQSAS
-872 TSAEVENADA
+872 TSAEVASTSA

-907 SDAASSEQPLAVTA
+907 TDAARSEQPLAVA
-921 APEASAPAADAPVD
+921 EAPEASNPVADAPVD
-935 PKKAAIAA
+935 QKKAAIAA

-963 AAEDAPSADRTITR
+963 AAEDAPSADRTTTR

>member
-28 QSSQSPVVDAGLP
+28 QSSLSPVVDAGLP

-218 KPEAIEQLTR
+218 KPEAIGQLTR

-444 REARA
+444 REARS

-481 AAAQRRQTMTAA
+481 AAAQRRQAMTAA

-548 QAESANSDTAAA
+548 LAESANSDTTAA
-560 APQSAEAIDPA
+560 APQSAEAADPA

-590 AAQAGDS
+590 AAQAGES
-597 AEPVAAETAA
+597 TEPVTAEAVV
-607 APAVVDA
+607 APAVDA

-637 KKAEASGEPVSA
+637 KKFEANGEPVSA
-649 ANGTAAEV
+649 ANGTAAEADI
-657 NTQNDAPV
+657 QNDAPV

-680 AKKLAQ
+680 AKKAAQ
-686 QSDSAE
+686 QGDSAE
-692 GDLTANADTSE
+692 GDLTANAGTSE

-712 SAASEAI
+712 SATSEAV

-760 CDVAL
+760 
-765 AKSEVTTSH
+765 
-774 SDTAAS
+774 
-780 EAVDPKKA
+780 
-788 AIAAAIARAKAKKLA
+788 
-803 QQGESA
+803 
-809 GAEGAQSEPAAR
+809 
-821 VETRDVAVAKSEVT
+821 RDMTVAKSEVT
-835 TSQSDTAASEAVDPK
+835 TSQSDTAESEAVDPK

-862 AKKLAQQSAN
+862 AKKLAQQSAS
-872 TSAEVENADA
+872 TSAEVENAGTQ
-882 EVESAATQVDRAGTE
+882 VESAGAE

-907 SDAASSEQPLAVTA
+907 SDATSSEQPLAVTA
-921 APEASAPAADAPVD
+921 VPEANAPAADAPVD

-943 AVARAKA
+943 AVAHAKA

-963 AAEDAPSADRTITR
+963 AAEDAPSADRTTTR

>member
-1 MHSLL
+1 MQSLL

-19 GIHPADNKL
+19 GIHPPENKE
-28 QSSQSPVVDAGLP
+28 QSSLTPVVDAGLP
-41 PRLIIPLRQHAGPA
+41 PQLIIPVRQHAGPA
-55 GDLLVQVGDKVK
+55 GDLLVRVGDRVK

-74 YAKGRV
+74 HEKGRI
-80 VPVHASTSGTITEI
+80 VPVHASTSGTITAI
-94 GNHTVAHPSGL
+94 GHHTVAHPSGL
-105 GDLCVILTPDGEDEW
+105 DDLCITLTPDGEDAW
-120 GERNGKADYWNLE
+120 GERKGQADYWNLE

-145 VAGLGGAVFPTHSK
+145 IAGLGGAVFPTHSK

-187 MQQYADE
+187 MQEYADE

-218 KPEAIEQLTR
+218 KPAAIGELTR

-261 PKGGRAVDIGIMV
+261 PKGGRAVDMGIMV

-292 LIERIVTLTGDSFK
+292 LISRIVTLTGDAFK
-306 KPGNAWVR
+306 KPGNAWVL

-327 LQPEAEQRV
+327 LQPEADQRV

-357 TNCLLAPTQAELP
+357 TNCLLSPTRAELP
-370 APGPEQPC
+370 PPGPEQAC

-389 ATLLPQ
+389 ANLLPQ

-410 KLNLMDCIEC
+410 GLNLFDCIEC

-481 AAAQRRQTMTAA
+481 AAAQRRQAMTAA

-502 LARIKAKQDAPITAI
+502 LARLKAKQEAPVTAV

-522 GLPDNSAVIAAREA
+522 GVPDNSAVIAAREA

-548 QAESANSDTAAA
+548 ALDTAPAMPGDA
-560 APQSAEAIDPA
+560 TATTEA
-571 SDPKKAAIAAALAR
+571 DPKKAAIAAALAR

-590 AAQAGDS
+590 AAQSGDTEAAQATPADATASTSAAAQSAPKKAAIAAAIARAKAKKAQAGSETDATEPGADNSAATAEPTGAGD
-597 AEPVAAETAA
+597 
-607 APAVVDA
+607 
-614 DQQKA
+614 
-619 EVDPKKA
+619 DPKKA

-637 KKAEASGEPVSA
+637 KKAAQAQGDAAVSEGEEAVATAPAAVSQPDA
-649 ANGTAAEV
+649 A
-657 NTQNDAPV
+657 DA

-680 AKKLAQ
+680 AKKAAAQ
-686 QSDSAE
+686 AQGDTAMSE
-692 GDLTANADTSE
+692 GEEAVAAAPAAVSQPDAAD
-703 TAATQSDAP
+703 A
-712 SAASEAI
+712 

-731 RAKAKKLAQQGESA
+731 RAKAKKAAAQAQGDAVVSA
-745 GAEDAQSEPAASAQT
+745 GEEAVAAAPAAAPQP
-760 CDVAL
+760 D
-765 AKSEVTTSH
+765 
-774 SDTAAS
+774 AAD
-780 EAVDPKKA
+780 ADPKKA
-788 AIAAAIARAKAKKLA
+788 AIAAAIARAKAKKAAA
-803 QQGESA
+803 QAQGDAAVS
-809 GAEGAQSEPAAR
+809 EGEA
-821 VETRDVAVAKSEVT
+821 AVA
-835 TSQSDTAASEAVDPK
+835 A
-850 KAAIAAAIARAK
+850 
-862 AKKLAQQSAN
+862 
-872 TSAEVENADA
+872 
-882 EVESAATQVDRAGTE
+882 
-897 GERAPAEPMQ
+897 
-907 SDAASSEQPLAVTA
+907 
-921 APEASAPAADAPVD
+921 APAAAPQPDAADAD

-950 KKLAAEA
+950 RKLAAEA
-957 ARAAET
+957 AAQAS
-963 AAEDAPSADRTITR
+963 PSPSTDKSH

>member
-1 MHSLL
+1 MQSLL

-19 GIHPADNKL
+19 GIHPPENKE
-28 QSSQSPVVDAGLP
+28 QSSLTPVVDAGLP
-41 PRLIIPLRQHAGPA
+41 PQLIIPVRQHAGPA
-55 GDLLVQVGDKVK
+55 GDLLVRVGDRVK

-74 YAKGRV
+74 HEKGRI
-80 VPVHASTSGTITEI
+80 VPVHASTSGTITAI
-94 GNHTVAHPSGL
+94 GHHTVAHPSGL
-105 GDLCVILTPDGEDEW
+105 DDLCITLTPDGEDAW
-120 GERNGKADYWNLE
+120 GERKGQADYWNLE

-145 VAGLGGAVFPTHSK
+145 IAGLGGAVFPTHSK

-187 MQQYADE
+187 MQEYADE

-218 KPEAIEQLTR
+218 KPAAIGELTR

-261 PKGGRAVDIGIMV
+261 PKGGRAVDMGIMV

-292 LIERIVTLTGDSFK
+292 LISRIVTLTGDAFK
-306 KPGNAWVR
+306 KPGNAWVL

-327 LQPEAEQRV
+327 LQPEADQRV

-357 TNCLLAPTQAELP
+357 TNCLLSPTRAELP
-370 APGPEQPC
+370 PPGPEQAC

-389 ATLLPQ
+389 ANLLPQ

-410 KLNLMDCIEC
+410 GLNLFDCIEC

-444 REARA
+444 REDRA

-481 AAAQRRQTMTAA
+481 AAAQRRQAMTAA

-502 LARIKAKQDAPITAI
+502 LARLKAKQEAPVTAV

-522 GLPDNSAVIAAREA
+522 GVPDNSAVIAAREA

-548 QAESANSDTAAA
+548 ALDTTAAM
-560 APQSAEAIDPA
+560 PSEAVA
-571 SDPKKAAIAAALAR
+571 TETDPKKAAIAAALAR

-590 AAQAGDS
+590 AAQSGD
-597 AEPVAAETAA
+597 AEAAQATPADATASTSAA
-607 APAVVDA
+607 A
-614 DQQKA
+614 QS
-619 EVDPKKA
+619 DPKKA

-637 KKAEASGEPVSA
+637 KKAQAGSEADATEPGADSSA
-649 ANGTAAEV
+649 ATAEPTGAG
-657 NTQNDAPV
+657 D

-680 AKKLAQ
+680 AKKAAAQ
-686 QSDSAE
+686 AQGDTAVSE
-692 GDLTANADTSE
+692 GEEAVAAAPAAVSQPDAAD
-703 TAATQSDAP
+703 A
-712 SAASEAI
+712 

-731 RAKAKKLAQQGESA
+731 RAKAKKAAAQAQGDTAVTEGEEA
-745 GAEDAQSEPAASAQT
+745 VAAAPAAVSQP
-760 CDVAL
+760 D
-765 AKSEVTTSH
+765 
-774 SDTAAS
+774 AA
-780 EAVDPKKA
+780 EADPKKA
-788 AIAAAIARAKAKKLA
+788 AIAAAIARAKAKKAAA
-803 QQGESA
+803 QAQGDTAISKGE
-809 GAEGAQSEPAAR
+809 E
-821 VETRDVAVAKSEVT
+821 AVA
-835 TSQSDTAASEAVDPK
+835 A
-850 KAAIAAAIARAK
+850 
-862 AKKLAQQSAN
+862 
-872 TSAEVENADA
+872 
-882 EVESAATQVDRAGTE
+882 
-897 GERAPAEPMQ
+897 
-907 SDAASSEQPLAVTA
+907 
-921 APEASAPAADAPVD
+921 APAASPQPDAANAD

-950 KKLAAEA
+950 KKAAAQAQGDTAVSEGEAAVAAAPATAPQPDAADADPKKAAIAAAVARAKARKLAAEA
-957 ARAAET
+957 AAQAS
-963 AAEDAPSADRTITR
+963 PSPSTDKSH

>member
-548 QAESANSDTAAA
+548 LAESANSETAATA
-560 APQSAEAIDPA
+560 QPAEAVDPA

-597 AEPVAAETAA
+597 AEPVTAEAIA
-607 APAVVDA
+607 APAVDA

-619 EVDPKKA
+619 VVDPKKA

-649 ANGTAAEV
+649 ANSAAAEADI
-657 NTQNDAPV
+657 QSDAPV

-686 QSDSAE
+686 QGDSAE
-692 GDLTANADTSE
+692 GDLTANAGTSE
-703 TAATQSDAP
+703 SAATQSDAP
-712 SAASEAI
+712 SAASEAV

-760 CDVAL
+760 
-765 AKSEVTTSH
+765 
-774 SDTAAS
+774 
-780 EAVDPKKA
+780 
-788 AIAAAIARAKAKKLA
+788 
-803 QQGESA
+803 
-809 GAEGAQSEPAAR
+809 
-821 VETRDVAVAKSEVT
+821 RDMTVAKSEVT

-862 AKKLAQQSAN
+862 AKKLAQQSAS
-872 TSAEVENADA
+872 TSAEVENAGA
-882 EVESAATQVDRAGTE
+882 GVESAGTQVESAGTE

-907 SDAASSEQPLAVTA
+907 TDAASSEQPLAVTA
-921 APEASAPAADAPVD
+921 APEASAPVADAPVD

-957 ARAAET
+957 ARATET
-963 AAEDAPSADRTITR
+963 AAEDAPSADRTTTR

>member
-74 YAKGRV
+74 YAKGRI

-228 HATDEDVLVKT
+228 HATDPDVLVKT

-548 QAESANSDTAAA
+548 LAENANSDTAAA
-560 APQSAEAIDPA
+560 AQPAEAVDLA

-590 AAQAGDS
+590 AAQAGES
-597 AEPVAAETAA
+597 AEPVTAEAVA
-607 APAVVDA
+607 APAVDA

-637 KKAEASGEPVSA
+637 KKAEANGEPVSA

-680 AKKLAQ
+680 AKKAAQ
-686 QSDSAE
+686 QGNSAE
-692 GDLTANADTSE
+692 GDLTANAGASE
-703 TAATQSDAP
+703 SAATQSDAP
-712 SAASEAI
+712 S
-719 DPKKAAIAAAIA
+719 
-731 RAKAKKLAQQGESA
+731 
-745 GAEDAQSEPAASAQT
+745 
-760 CDVAL
+760 
-765 AKSEVTTSH
+765 
-774 SDTAAS
+774 AAS

-809 GAEGAQSEPAAR
+809 GAEGTQVELSASA
-821 VETRDVAVAKSEVT
+821 ETRDVTLAKSEVT

-862 AKKLAQQSAN
+862 AKKLAQQSAS
-872 TSAEVENADA
+872 TSAEVESAGTQ
-882 EVESAATQVDRAGTE
+882 VESAGTE

-907 SDAASSEQPLAVTA
+907 TDAASSEQPLAVTA
-921 APEASAPAADAPVD
+921 EPEANAPAADAPVD

-963 AAEDAPSADRTITR
+963 AAEDAPSADRTTTR

>member
-1 MHSLL
+1 MQSLL
-6 ERIKAGTLWDFHG
+6 ERIKAGNLWDFHG

-74 YAKGRV
+74 YAKGRT

-105 GDLCVILTPDGEDEW
+105 GDLCVILTPDGEDAW

-218 KPEAIEQLTR
+218 KPESIEQLTR
-228 HATDEDVLVKT
+228 HASDEDVLVKT

-370 APGPEQPC
+370 APGPEQAC

-517 AATAE
+517 AASAE
-522 GLPDNSAVIAAREA
+522 GLPDNSAVITAREA

-548 QAESANSDTAAA
+548 LAESANGETAAA
-560 APQSAEAIDPA
+560 APQSAEAVDPA

-590 AAQAGDS
+590 AAQAGDTPATDS
-597 AEPVAAETAA
+597 AAESQSAA
-607 APAVVDA
+607 EA
-614 DQQKA
+614 
-619 EVDPKKA
+619 DPKKA

-637 KKAEASGEPVSA
+637 KKAGTSGEPVST
-649 ANGTAAEV
+649 ANSATTDAD
-657 NTQNDAPV
+657 TQSDAPV

-680 AKKLAQ
+680 AKKAAQ
-686 QSDSAE
+686 QGDSAE
-692 GDLTANADTSE
+692 GDLTATAGTSE
-703 TAATQSDAP
+703 AVAT
-712 SAASEAI
+712 EN
-719 DPKKAAIAAAIA
+719 
-731 RAKAKKLAQQGESA
+731 
-745 GAEDAQSEPAASAQT
+745 
-760 CDVAL
+760 
-765 AKSEVTTSH
+765 
-774 SDTAAS
+774 

-809 GAEGAQSEPAAR
+809 SAENAESEPAAS
-821 VETRDVAVAKSEVT
+821 VETRDMTVAKSEVT
-835 TSQSDTAASEAVDPK
+835 TSQNDTTVATSEAVDPK

-862 AKKLAQQSAN
+862 AKKLAQQSAS
-872 TSAEVENADA
+872 TST
-882 EVESAATQVDRAGTE
+882 EVESAGAE

-907 SDAASSEQPLAVTA
+907 SDEASSEQPLAVTA
-921 APEASAPAADAPVD
+921 TSEASTPAADAPVD

-957 ARAAET
+957 ASAAET
-963 AAEDAPSADRTITR
+963 AAEDAPSADRTTTR

>member
-74 YAKGRV
+74 YAKGRI

-548 QAESANSDTAAA
+548 LAESANSETAAA
-560 APQSAEAIDPA
+560 AQPAEAVDLA

-590 AAQAGDS
+590 AAQAGES
-597 AEPVAAETAA
+597 AEPVTAEAVA
-607 APAVVDA
+607 APAVDA

-637 KKAEASGEPVSA
+637 KKAEANGEPVSA
-649 ANGTAAEV
+649 ANGTVADAGS
-657 NTQNDAPV
+657 QGDAPV

-680 AKKLAQ
+680 AKKAAQ
-686 QSDSAE
+686 LDESSE
-692 GDLTANADTSE
+692 GDLTANAGTSE
-703 TAATQSDAP
+703 AVAT
-712 SAASEAI
+712 EN
-719 DPKKAAIAAAIA
+719 
-731 RAKAKKLAQQGESA
+731 
-745 GAEDAQSEPAASAQT
+745 
-760 CDVAL
+760 
-765 AKSEVTTSH
+765 
-774 SDTAAS
+774 

-803 QQGESA
+803 QQGDSV
-809 GAEGAQSEPAAR
+809 GAEDAEIKPAASA
-821 VETRDVAVAKSEVT
+821 ETRDVAVAKSEVN
-835 TSQSDTAASEAVDPK
+835 TSQSDTTESEAVDPK

-862 AKKLAQQSAN
+862 AKKLAQQSAS
-872 TSAEVENADA
+872 TSA
-882 EVESAATQVDRAGTE
+882 EVESAATQVDRAETE
-897 GERAPAEPMQ
+897 GERVSAEPMQ
-907 SDAASSEQPLAVTA
+907 SDAASSEQPLAVA
-921 APEASAPAADAPVD
+921 EAPEASAPAADAPVD

-957 ARAAET
+957 ARAAGT
-963 AAEDAPSADRTITR
+963 AAEDAPSADRTTTR

>member
-1 MHSLL
+1 MQSLL
-6 ERIKAGTLWDFHG
+6 ERIKAGNIWDFHG

-28 QSSQSPVVDAGLP
+28 QSSQSPVEQAGLP
-41 PRLIIPLRQHAGPA
+41 PRLIIPVRQHAGAA

-74 YAKGRV
+74 YARGRV

-94 GNHTVAHPSGL
+94 ANHTVAHPSGL
-105 GDLCVILTPDGEDEW
+105 DDLCVILTPDGEDEW
-120 GERNGKADYWNLE
+120 GELDGKPDYWNLE

-145 VAGLGGAVFPTHSK
+145 IAGLGGAVFPTHSK

-218 KPEAIEQLTR
+218 KPEAITELTR

-327 LQPEAEQRV
+327 LQPEADQRV

-370 APGPEQPC
+370 APGPEQAC

-389 ATLLPQ
+389 ASLLPQ
-395 ELYWYSRAKEYDKAE
+395 ELYWYSKAKEYDKAE

-481 AAAQRRQTMTAA
+481 AAAQRRQAMTAA

-517 AATAE
+517 AATSE
-522 GLPDNSAVIAAREA
+522 GVPDNSAVITAREA

-548 QAESANSDTAAA
+548 LAESANSETAA
-560 APQSAEAIDPA
+560 APQSAEAVDPS

-590 AAQAGDS
+590 AAQAGDAPATDSAAESQPS
-597 AEPVAAETAA
+597 AEA
-607 APAVVDA
+607 
-614 DQQKA
+614 
-619 EVDPKKA
+619 DPKKA

-637 KKAEASGEPVSA
+637 KKAEASGESVSA
-649 ANGTAAEV
+649 DHSAT
-657 NTQNDAPV
+657 TDA
-665 DPKKAAIAAAIARAK
+665 DI
-680 AKKLAQ
+680 
-686 QSDSAE
+686 
-692 GDLTANADTSE
+692 
-703 TAATQSDAP
+703 QSDAP
-712 SAASEAI
+712 S
-719 DPKKAAIAAAIA
+719 
-731 RAKAKKLAQQGESA
+731 
-745 GAEDAQSEPAASAQT
+745 
-760 CDVAL
+760 
-765 AKSEVTTSH
+765 
-774 SDTAAS
+774 AAS

-788 AIAAAIARAKAKKLA
+788 AIAAAIARAKAKKAA
-803 QQGESA
+803 QQGDS
-809 GAEGAQSEPAAR
+809 AEGDLTATAGTHETAA
-821 VETRDVAVAKSEVT
+821 T
-835 TSQSDTAASEAVDPK
+835 QSDTPSAASEVVDPKKAAIAAAIARAKAKKAAQQSDSAEDSLTATAGTSETAATQSDEPSAASEAVDPK

-862 AKKLAQQSAN
+862 VKKAAQQA
-872 TSAEVENADA
+872 AEP
-882 EVESAATQVDRAGTE
+882 G
-897 GERAPAEPMQ
+897 EPMQ
-907 SDAASSEQPLAVTA
+907 AAEGARGEQALAEPVSEAVA
-921 APEASAPAADAPVD
+921 EPAVAEASVD

-950 KKLAAEA
+950 KKLAADA
-957 ARAAET
+957 ARASGATPDEGSSSDAE
-963 AAEDAPSADRTITR
+963 PR

>member
-370 APGPEQPC
+370 TPGPEQPC

-548 QAESANSDTAAA
+548 LAESANSDTSAA
-560 APQSAEAIDPA
+560 APQSTEAVDPA

-597 AEPVAAETAA
+597 AEPVAAEAVA
-607 APAVVDA
+607 APAVDA

-637 KKAEASGEPVSA
+637 KK
-649 ANGTAAEV
+649 
-657 NTQNDAPV
+657 
-665 DPKKAAIAAAIARAK
+665 
-680 AKKLAQ
+680 LAQ
-686 QSDSAE
+686 QGDSAE
-692 GDLTANADTSE
+692 GDLTATAGTSE

-712 SAASEAI
+712 SA
-719 DPKKAAIAAAIA
+719 
-731 RAKAKKLAQQGESA
+731 
-745 GAEDAQSEPAASAQT
+745 
-760 CDVAL
+760 V
-765 AKSEVTTSH
+765 
-774 SDTAAS
+774 S

-803 QQGESA
+803 QHGESA
-809 GAEGAQSEPAAR
+809 GAEGTQGELSASA
-821 VETRDVAVAKSEVT
+821 ETRDVAVAKSEVT

-862 AKKLAQQSAN
+862 AKKLAQQGAS

-882 EVESAATQVDRAGTE
+882 EVENAGTQVESAGAE

-907 SDAASSEQPLAVTA
+907 SDAASSEQPLAVA
-921 APEASAPAADAPVD
+921 EAPEASAPAADAPVD

-963 AAEDAPSADRTITR
+963 AAEDAPSADRTTTR

>member
-481 AAAQRRQTMTAA
+481 AAAQRRKTMTAA

-548 QAESANSDTAAA
+548 LAESANSDTAAA

-590 AAQAGDS
+590 AAQAGDI
-597 AEPVAAETAA
+597 AEPVTAEAVA
-607 APAVVDA
+607 APVVDA

-649 ANGTAAEV
+649 ANSAVADAGS
-657 NTQNDAPV
+657 QGDAPSAASEAV

-680 AKKLAQ
+680 AKKAAQ
-686 QSDSAE
+686 QGDSAE
-692 GDLTANADTSE
+692 GDLTANTGTSE
-703 TAATQSDAP
+703 SAATQSDAP
-712 SAASEAI
+712 S
-719 DPKKAAIAAAIA
+719 
-731 RAKAKKLAQQGESA
+731 
-745 GAEDAQSEPAASAQT
+745 
-760 CDVAL
+760 
-765 AKSEVTTSH
+765 
-774 SDTAAS
+774 AAS

-809 GAEGAQSEPAAR
+809 GAEDAKSEPAASAQ
-821 VETRDVAVAKSEVT
+821 TRDMTVAKSEVT

-862 AKKLAQQSAN
+862 AKKLAQQSAS
-872 TSAEVENADA
+872 TSAEVESAGTQ
-882 EVESAATQVDRAGTE
+882 VESAGTE

-907 SDAASSEQPLAVTA
+907 TDAASSEQPLAVTA
-921 APEASAPAADAPVD
+921 EPEANAPAADAPVD

-957 ARAAET
+957 ARASET
-963 AAEDAPSADRTITR
+963 AAEDAPSADRTTTR

>member
-133 RGELLERIQQAG
+133 RGELLERIQKAG

-481 AAAQRRQTMTAA
+481 AATQRRQTMTAA

-517 AATAE
+517 TATAE

-548 QAESANSDTAAA
+548 LAESANSDTAAVA
-560 APQSAEAIDPA
+560 QPAEAVDPA

-597 AEPVAAETAA
+597 AEPVAAEAVA
-607 APAVVDA
+607 APAVDA

-637 KKAEASGEPVSA
+637 KKAEANGEAVSA

-686 QSDSAE
+686 QGDSAE
-692 GDLTANADTSE
+692 GDLTANAGTSE
-703 TAATQSDAP
+703 SAATQSDA
-712 SAASEAI
+712 AS
-719 DPKKAAIAAAIA
+719 
-731 RAKAKKLAQQGESA
+731 
-745 GAEDAQSEPAASAQT
+745 
-760 CDVAL
+760 
-765 AKSEVTTSH
+765 
-774 SDTAAS
+774 AAS

-803 QQGESA
+803 QQGASTSAEVENA
-809 GAEGAQSEPAAR
+809 GAEGAQSEPAASAQ
-821 VETRDVAVAKSEVT
+821 TRDMTVAKSEVT

-872 TSAEVENADA
+872 TCAEVENADA
-882 EVESAATQVDRAGTE
+882 EVESAATPVDRAGTE

-907 SDAASSEQPLAVTA
+907 SDAASSEQPLAVTE
-921 APEASAPAADAPVD
+921 APEASNPVADAPVD

-963 AAEDAPSADRTITR
+963 AAEDAPSADRTTTR

>member
-74 YAKGRV
+74 YAKGRI

-120 GERNGKADYWNLE
+120 GERNGKPDYWNLE

-218 KPEAIEQLTR
+218 KPEAIEQLTH

-370 APGPEQPC
+370 APGPEQAC

-389 ATLLPQ
+389 ASLLPQ
-395 ELYWYSRAKEYDKAE
+395 ELYWYSKAKEYDKAE

-517 AATAE
+517 TATAE

-548 QAESANSDTAAA
+548 LAESANSETAAA
-560 APQSAEAIDPA
+560 LQSTEAVDPA

-597 AEPVAAETAA
+597 AEPVTAEAVA
-607 APAVVDA
+607 APAVDA

-649 ANGTAAEV
+649 ANSAATEPD
-657 NTQNDAPV
+657 TQSDAPV

-686 QSDSAE
+686 QGDSAE
-692 GDLTANADTSE
+692 DDLTDTAGTSE

-712 SAASEAI
+712 SAASEAVDPKKAAI
-719 DPKKAAIAAAIA
+719 AAAIARAKAKKLAQQGDSAEGDLTATAGTSETAATQSDAPSAASEAVDPKKAAIAAAIA

-745 GAEDAQSEPAASAQT
+745 GVDDAKSEPAASAQT
-760 CDVAL
+760 RDVAL
-765 AKSEVTTSH
+765 AKSEVTTRH

-803 QQGESA
+803 QQGASTSA
-809 GAEGAQSEPAAR
+809 E
-821 VETRDVAVAKSEVT
+821 VAS
-835 TSQSDTAASEAVDPK
+835 
-850 KAAIAAAIARAK
+850 
-862 AKKLAQQSAN
+862 
-872 TSAEVENADA
+872 TSAEVE
-882 EVESAATQVDRAGTE
+882 SAGTQVDRAGAE
-897 GERAPAEPMQ
+897 GERVSAEPMQ
-907 SDAASSEQPLAVTA
+907 TDAASREQPLAVA
-921 APEASAPAADAPVD
+921 EAPEASAPAADAPVD

-957 ARAAET
+957 ARAAES
-963 AAEDAPSADRTITR
+963 AAEDAPSADRTTTR

>member
-1 MHSLL
+1 MQSLL

-19 GIHPADNKL
+19 GIHPPENKD
-28 QSSQSPVVDAGLP
+28 QSSLTPVVDAGLP
-41 PRLIIPLRQHAGPA
+41 PQLIIPVRQHAGPA
-55 GDLLVQVGDKVK
+55 GDLLVRVGDKVK

-74 YAKGRV
+74 HDKGRF
-80 VPVHASTSGTITEI
+80 VPVHASTSGTITAI
-94 GNHTVAHPSGL
+94 GHHTVAHPSGL
-105 GDLCVILTPDGEDEW
+105 DDLCITLTPDGEDAW
-120 GERNGKADYWNLE
+120 GERQGRSDYWNLE

-145 VAGLGGAVFPTHSK
+145 IAGLGGAVFPTHSK

-187 MQQYADE
+187 MQEYADE

-218 KPEAIEQLTR
+218 KPAAIGELTR

-261 PKGGRAVDIGIMV
+261 PKGGRAVDMGIMV

-292 LIERIVTLTGDSFK
+292 LISRIVTLTGDAFK
-306 KPGNAWVR
+306 KPGNAWVL

-327 LQPEAEQRV
+327 LQPEADQRV

-357 TNCLLAPTQAELP
+357 TNCLLSPTRAELP
-370 APGPEQPC
+370 PPGPEQAC

-389 ATLLPQ
+389 ANLLPQ
-395 ELYWYSRAKEYDKAE
+395 ELYWYSRAKEYGKAE
-410 KLNLMDCIEC
+410 GLNLFDCIEC

-481 AAAQRRQTMTAA
+481 AAAQRRQAMTAA

-502 LARIKAKQDAPITAI
+502 LARIKAKQDAAPVGASEL
-517 AATAE
+517 A
-522 GLPDNSAVIAAREA
+522 PDNSAMIAAREA
-536 RKREAEARRAAK
+536 RKQEAIARRAAK
-548 QAESANSDTAAA
+548 AAA
-560 APQSAEAIDPA
+560 SEPGSDQADAPAADGQDA
-571 SDPKKAAIAAALAR
+571 KKAAIAAALAR

-590 AAQAGDS
+590 AAQAQGD
-597 AEPVAAETAA
+597 APVTEGEEAAVA
-607 APAVVDA
+607 APATAPQPDPAADA
-614 DQQKA
+614 
-619 EVDPKKA
+619 DPKKA

-637 KKAEASGEPVSA
+637 KKAAQAQGDAAVTENEEAAVAAPATAPQPDSA
-649 ANGTAAEV
+649 A
-657 NTQNDAPV
+657 DA

-680 AKKLAQ
+680 AKKAAQ
-686 QSDSAE
+686 AQGDAAVTEGEEAAVAAPAAAPQPDSA
-692 GDLTANADTSE
+692 AD
-703 TAATQSDAP
+703 A
-712 SAASEAI
+712 

-731 RAKAKKLAQQGESA
+731 RAKAKKAAQAQGEEA
-745 GAEDAQSEPAASAQT
+745 T
-760 CDVAL
+760 
-765 AKSEVTTSH
+765 AKPEVTT
-774 SDTAAS
+774 
-780 EAVDPKKA
+780 
-788 AIAAAIARAKAKKLA
+788 
-803 QQGESA
+803 
-809 GAEGAQSEPAAR
+809 
-821 VETRDVAVAKSEVT
+821 VA
-835 TSQSDTAASEAVDPK
+835 
-850 KAAIAAAIARAK
+850 
-862 AKKLAQQSAN
+862 
-872 TSAEVENADA
+872 
-882 EVESAATQVDRAGTE
+882 
-897 GERAPAEPMQ
+897 
-907 SDAASSEQPLAVTA
+907 
-921 APEASAPAADAPVD
+921 APAADAD

-950 KKLAAEA
+950 RKLAAEA
-957 ARAAET
+957 AAQAS
-963 AAEDAPSADRTITR
+963 PSPSTDKSH

>member
-548 QAESANSDTAAA
+548 LAESANSDTAAA
-560 APQSAEAIDPA
+560 APQPAEAVDPA
-571 SDPKKAAIAAALAR
+571 NDPKKAAIAAALAR

-590 AAQAGDS
+590 AAQAGDI
-597 AEPVAAETAA
+597 AEPVTAEAVA
-607 APAVVDA
+607 APVVDA

-637 KKAEASGEPVSA
+637 KKAEASGEQLSA
-649 ANGTAAEV
+649 TTDAD
-657 NTQNDAPV
+657 TQSDAPA

-680 AKKLAQ
+680 AKKAAQ
-686 QSDSAE
+686 QGDSAE
-692 GDLTANADTSE
+692 GDLTANAGTSE
-703 TAATQSDAP
+703 SAATQSDAP
-712 SAASEAI
+712 S
-719 DPKKAAIAAAIA
+719 
-731 RAKAKKLAQQGESA
+731 
-745 GAEDAQSEPAASAQT
+745 
-760 CDVAL
+760 
-765 AKSEVTTSH
+765 
-774 SDTAAS
+774 AAS

-809 GAEGAQSEPAAR
+809 GAEGTQGELSAST
-821 VETRDVAVAKSEVT
+821 ETRDVALAKSEVT

-862 AKKLAQQSAN
+862 AKKLAQQSVS

-882 EVESAATQVDRAGTE
+882 EVESAATQVDRAGAE

-907 SDAASSEQPLAVTA
+907 TDAASSEQPLAVTA
-921 APEASAPAADAPVD
+921 VPEANAPAADAPVD

-957 ARAAET
+957 ARAAEI
-963 AAEDAPSADRTITR
+963 AAEDAPSADRTTTR